1 MKFAQNFLVKAE
13 LSSKRWVL
21 KKAEKKVQDEKVFL
35 KHNYKKQQGENS
47 IRCHPVF
54 LSGVFRKAEIY
65 IQDIN
70 LIYSHPDFGLIEILW

>member
-1 MKFAQNFLVKAE
+1 MHEVCSEFLGEGRVKQQT
-13 LSSKRWVL
+13 LSFEESR
-21 KKAEKKVQDEKVFL
+21 KKVQDEKVFL

-70 LIYSHPDFGLIEILW
+70 LIYSHPDFGLIEIL